1 MVNPDRNLYEPPY
14 DDALLYDA
22 EAEPDRPRSQS
33 LVVMLGFVVVA
44 AFAGVVWVAYNYG
57 VSEGRRD
64 QNPPVLYGEQGPDK
78 VPGEQ
83 QLAEAPTDPV
93 GVAPD
98 KSYDELWED
107 DAPPAGTASTDP
119 EAGVDRPEMLI
130 EEPPVLGG
138 QGGEYKPAPVD
149 PRMDPT
155 LDLHDDARPRA
166 LAPRS
171 LPAPPVV
178 EAVSPPAAVD
188 APASRPAAPA
198 LTTPPAATVKPAA
211 SAPKPIARP
220 EPAPA
225 AIAPAPAI
233 ADAPVAPV
241 SSGVSIQLG
250 AFPSSDAA
258 AAHWTRVK
266 GQNQELLSDY
276 SPRFIPVDIPGK
288 GTLYRL
294 RVTGFADKSAAKSV
308 CDQIIA
314 GGGACILAGK

>member
-22 EAEPDRPRSQS
+22 EAEPERPRSQS

-64 QNPPVLYGEQGPDK
+64 QNPPVLYGEPGPDK
-78 VPGEQ
+78 VPGQ
-83 QLAEAPTDPV
+83 QQMAENDVVDPV
-93 GVAPD
+93 AVAPD

-119 EAGVDRPEMLI
+119 APDVDRPEALM
-130 EEPPVLGG
+130 EEPPAVGG
-138 QGGEYKPAPVD
+138 QGGEYKPATID

-155 LDLHDDARPRA
+155 LDLHDDAVPRTV
-166 LAPRS
+166 APRS

-178 EAVSPPAAVD
+178 EDVSPSGAAEVPARG
-188 APASRPAAPA
+188 PAETALALPAAPA
-198 LTTPPAATVKPAA
+198 PKPVA
-211 SAPKPIARP
+211 APKPLVRS
-220 EPAPA
+220 EPPA
-225 AIAPAPAI
+225 VAIAPAAPVEVAPA
-233 ADAPVAPV
+233 APVA
-241 SSGVSIQLG
+241 SGVSIQLG
-250 AFPSSDAA
+250 AFPSSNAA
-258 AAHWTRVK
+258 AAHWSRVK
-266 GQNQELLSDY
+266 GQNQELLNAY
-276 SPRFIPVDIPGK
+276 EPKFIPVDIPGK

-308 CDQIIA
+308 CDQIVA